1 MGVQAVPVMVL
12 LSLLLPV
19 MLAVLHVEV
28 TSSLANKWKHLQS
41 GLALGLWHLILHMCN
56 ATAFPASTKTKS
68 MSGYVL

>member
-12 LSLLLPV
+12 LSLLLP
-19 MLAVLHVEV
+19 VLHVEV

>member
-1 MGVQAVPVMVL
+1 MAVQAVPVMVL

-28 TSSLANKWKHLQS
+28 TSSLANEWKHLQS

>member
-28 TSSLANKWKHLQS
+28 TS
-41 GLALGLWHLILHMCN
+41 
-56 ATAFPASTKTKS
+56 
-68 MSGYVL
+68 